1 MAICCKVQL
10 CKELLNTEELFQLFK
25 PTNYYDFQLTP
36 HFVTDFF
43 SFLLN
48 IMQFPKE
55 EKP

>member
-1 MAICCKVQL
+1 MAIRRKVQH
-10 CKELLNTEELFQLFK
+10 CKELLSIEELIQLFK
-25 PTNYYDFQLTP
+25 PTNYYDFQITH

-55 EKP
+55 

>member
-10 CKELLNTEELFQLFK
+10 CKELLNTEELIQLFK